1 MFTVSLPGLFLKL
14 SKSDAKVNALLAIS
28 FTSTGLT
35 SFFHQLRSGRKS
47 VKFSILTSFSPRPKP
62 SFPLKNVIPLTARS
76 SICQN
81 SSKNW
86 PIHCVWCT
94 NFRSFITTLSHK
106 TSCTATSIRSTCL
119 SISDW
124 LKTRIFRAVLWKR
137 SNLKGRTTF
146 VQTKWEA
153 CSGKIQITLMCTTT
167 ICNVS
172 KTLSMKFRSNKNLL
186 RTTYKTFSI
195 I

>member
-1 MFTVSLPGLFLKL
+1 
-14 SKSDAKVNALLAIS
+14 
-28 FTSTGLT
+28 
-35 SFFHQLRSGRKS
+35 
-47 VKFSILTSFSPRPKP
+47 
-62 SFPLKNVIPLTARS
+62 LKNVIPLTARS

-172 KTLSMKFRSNKNLL
+172 ETHWIIIFNNKIN
-186 RTTYKTFSI
+186 
-195 I
+195 